1 VIRWAI
7 ALLLPMAGY
16 VLLLDRPGLDVAW
29 ENHKAHFWL
38 VFLVAVVNAA
48 LGLLM
53 NEAARRRQDARV
65 FLVSL
70 TFLSCAGF
78 LALHAVATPGVLL
91 AGKNT
96 GFVLAT
102 PVGLA
107 VGGLFAAASGLDL
120 DPERNLAVM
129 RRERLLRASLGALL
143 LAWAVVSVASIPPLD
158 RPLPPSEADGWLRAA
173 ALVGVPLYAFAA
185 WRYLELLRR
194 RRIFLLA
201 AVTSAFAL
209 LAEALIA
216 VAFARNWHAT

>member
-1 VIRWAI
+1 MIRWAI

-16 VLLLDRPGLDVAW
+16 VLLLDRPGLDSSW

-38 VFLVAVVNAA
+38 VFSVAVVNAA

-70 TFLSCAGF
+70 TFLSCSGF

-91 AGKNT
+91 SGKNT

-107 VGGLFAAASGLDL
+107 VGGVFAAASGFDL
-120 DPERNLAVM
+120 
-129 RRERLLRASLGALL
+129 S
-143 LAWAVVSVASIPPLD
+143 
-158 RPLPPSEADGWLRAA
+158 PSG
-173 ALVGVPLYAFAA
+173 
-185 WRYLELLRR
+185 
-194 RRIFLLA
+194 
-201 AVTSAFAL
+201 TSP
-209 LAEALIA
+209 
-216 VAFARNWHAT
+216 